1 MISNSKVP
9 WDVHPIAASH
19 SPFLSQPSVV
29 AGWISYEVVNFQSV
43 ASNSS
48 NILDSTIT
56 ANMTSPLGLYDSII
70 SPADSNMTLAE
81 VS

>member
-9 WDVHPIAASH
+9 WDVRSIAASH

-29 AGWISYEVVNFQSV
+29 ASWISYEIANFHSL
-43 ASNSS
+43 ASNSTD
-48 NILDSTIT
+48 ILHSKIT
-56 ANMTSPLGLYDSII
+56 ANMTSPLELYNPIT
-70 SPADSNMTLAE
+70 PLAE